1 MNPQLSLFLLHPWSA
16 VSYFGN
22 ACTDL
27 TGADCKTGLPQGAAN
42 SGNLHNILQ
51 IVFAILAAVSVLF
64 IVMAGLRL
72 ITSQGNPQEASKA
85 RATIAYALV
94 GLIVALL
101 AEAIVAFVLDRLG

>member
-1 MNPQLSLFLLHPWSA
+1 MNSQLYIFLLHPWSA
-16 VSYFGN
+16 VSYFGS

-27 TGADCKTGLPQGAAN
+27 TGTGCNTGLPQGNAN
-42 SGNLHNILQ
+42 SANLHNILQ
-51 IVFAILAAVSVLF
+51 IIFAILAAISVLF
-64 IVMAGLRL
+64 IVIASLRL

-101 AEAIVAFVLDRLG
+101 AEAIVAFALDRLG